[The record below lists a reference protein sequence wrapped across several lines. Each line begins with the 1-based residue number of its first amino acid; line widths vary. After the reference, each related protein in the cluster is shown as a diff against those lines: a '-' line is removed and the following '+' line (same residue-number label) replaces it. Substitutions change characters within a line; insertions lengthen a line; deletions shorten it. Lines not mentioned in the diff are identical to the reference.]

1 MMDPDPL
8 GLGASFHGIAAK
20 VQTATAFDQGDDTA
34 TMTWY
39 AFIGA
44 IEQGLVYGI
53 MVLGVYLTFRVLD
66 FPDLTVDGS
75 LPLGA
80 AVAAVA
86 ITHGVHPFLSLALA
100 SGAGFL
106 AGMVTALLNTKL
118 KILHLLASILTMIA
132 LYSINIRIMD
142 GPNISLLGVPTVL
155 DPLMALGLAGY
166 VTAPIVYGLF
176 AICIVAAMVWF
187 LHTELGQAM
196 MATGDNPQ
204 MITSL
209 GVNTHNIIILGV
221 GLSNALVALSGALVA
236 QNQGASDVNMGI
248 GTIIAGLA
256 SVILG
261 ETVFGKNGVVR
272 ACIAV
277 LLGSVLYRVAIALA
291 LGVKL
296 GGFAFTPSDLNL
308 ITALLVVTALMAPTL
323 RRKMLGKASP

>member
-1 MMDPDPL
+1 
-8 GLGASFHGIAAK
+8 
-20 VQTATAFDQGDDTA
+20 
-34 TMTWY
+34 MTWY
-39 AFIGA
+39 AFIGSL
-44 IEQGLVYGI
+44 EQGLVYGI

-80 AVAAVA
+80 AVSAVA
-86 ITHGVHPFLSLALA
+86 ITHGLDPFFSLVLAALA
-100 SGAGFL
+100 GFAAGA
-106 AGMVTALLNTKL
+106 VTALLYTKL

-142 GPNISLLGVPTVL
+142 GPNISLLGVDTVL
-155 DPLMALGLAGY
+155 DPLMSLGVAGF
-166 VTAPIVYGLF
+166 VVAPIIYGVF
-176 AICIVAAMVWF
+176 ALCITAVIIWF

-196 MATGDNPQ
+196 LATGDNPQ

-209 GVNTHNIIILGV
+209 GVNTHHIIILGV
-221 GLSNALVALSGALVA
+221 GLSNALVAVSGALVA

-261 ETVFGKNGVVR
+261 ETVFGKSGVAR

-277 LLGSVLYRVAIALA
+277 LLGSVLYRLAIALA
-291 LGVKL
+291 LGLKL
-296 GGFAFTPSDLNL
+296 GAFAVTPSDLNL
-308 ITALLVVTALMAPTL
+308 ITAVLVVVALMAPNIKSRFGGRQT
-323 RRKMLGKASP
+323 